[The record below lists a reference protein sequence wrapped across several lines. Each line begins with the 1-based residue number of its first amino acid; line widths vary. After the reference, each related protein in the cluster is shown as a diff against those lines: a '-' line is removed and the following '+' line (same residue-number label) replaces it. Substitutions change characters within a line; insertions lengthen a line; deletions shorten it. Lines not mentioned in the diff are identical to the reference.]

1 MDIRH
6 VPASQGLAWFAQAIN
21 LGARNPKAVFGAAL
35 LFIAALWLVAFA
47 LGLAARA
54 AMGEGEPDLGRA
66 MLLVVPMFLAIML
79 LAPVLLGGLMH
90 VIREAEAGRPVRA
103 TDLFA
108 PFRQGR
114 APRLAALGVVQVL
127 LGMLG
132 GVLMVAIAGAD
143 YWQQYMEAMQGAMSG
158 RLPAMPQPE
167 HPLLLMLVQL
177 AFNYFSY
184 ALMLLSI
191 PLILFGGATLAEAI
205 RDSLRAS
212 VRNIGANLLAGLLFV
227 LGVLVAAVVVLLFAG
242 FVTLL
247 GNLVHPALGAAL
259 STLVLLGFGAVLLV
273 VLTGGAYLAWRDTF
287 EGPAPAGPAAPNAG
301 IEA

>member
-6 VPASQGLAWFAQAIN
+6 VPASQGLAWFTQAIN

-35 LFIAALWLVAFA
+35 LFLGAMWLLALAV
-47 LGLAARA
+47 GLAGRVLL
-54 AMGEGEPDLGRA
+54 GEGEPDLSRV
-66 MLLVVPMFLAIML
+66 MLLAVPLFLAVML

-90 VIREAEAGRPVRA
+90 VIREAEAGRSVRA

-114 APRLAALGVVQVL
+114 APRLALLGVVQVA

-132 GVLMVAIAGAD
+132 GLLMVTIAGAD

-191 PLILFGGATLAEAI
+191 PLILFAGSSLVGAI

-212 VRNIGANLLAGLLFV
+212 VRNVGANLLAGVLFV
-227 LGVLVAAVVVLLFAG
+227 LGVLVALVVVVLFAG
-242 FVTLL
+242 FVMLL
-247 GNLVHPALGAAL
+247 GSLVHPVLGEAL

-287 EGPAPAGPAAPNAG
+287 EGPAGAAPAANTG

>member
-1 MDIRH
+1 MDIRN
-6 VPASQGLAWFAQAIN
+6 VPAGQGLAWFTQAIN

-35 LFIAALWLVAFA
+35 LFIAVLWLLALV
-47 LGLAARA
+47 LGLLGRVVL
-54 AMGEGEPDLGRA
+54 GDGEPDLGRA
-66 MLLVVPMFLAIML
+66 MLLVVPMFLAVML

-90 VIREAEAGRPVRA
+90 VIREAEAGRPVGA
-103 TDLFA
+103 LDLFA

-114 APRLAALGVVQVL
+114 ALRLASLGVVQVV
-127 LGMLG
+127 LGVLG

-167 HPLLLMLVQL
+167 HPLLLTVVQL

-191 PLILFGGATLAEAI
+191 PLILFSGSTLAAAI

-212 VRNIGANLLAGLLFV
+212 VRNVGANLLAGLLFV
-227 LGVLVAAVVVLLFAG
+227 LGALVAVLVVLLFAG
-242 FVTLL
+242 FVAVL
-247 GNLVHPALGAAL
+247 GNLVHAAVGTLL

-287 EGPAPAGPAAPNAG
+287 EGPRGPSAPAG
-301 IEA
+301 IEV